1 MLESKTV
8 WCVLLTANNSFWKR
22 SVLNSMWLKCTLP
35 YILRDVGNPDQ
46 FKTGEGRPKAQKCWC
61 LKRILRNIDVSWH
74 FFLYCLPIALHCVEC
89 FMSCYLNK
97 TVFNFWD
104 CIGIS
109 WQFFTLPTH
118 LQIFML
124 IFQKMVDTLHWPPL
138 PRDVGAMRSWWWS
151 CGGKRR
157 HWCFGH
163 SWTPACQPL
172 PPHITGARVFIQ
184 WIRTKTKTMTNL
196 AYIPGRQ
203 HSLRY

>member
-97 TVFNFWD
+97 RFFIFGIALILVDHFYIAHLFANIHVDISENGWY
-104 CIGIS
+104 IGH
-109 WQFFTLPTH
+109 PYPE
-118 LQIFML
+118 ML
-124 IFQKMVDTLHWPPL
+124 EQCEAGDGRAEASGGTDASVTAGLRLANPSPL
-138 PRDVGAMRSWWWS
+138 
-151 CGGKRR
+151 
-157 HWCFGH
+157 
-163 SWTPACQPL
+163 T
-172 PPHITGARVFIQ
+172 
-184 WIRTKTKTMTNL
+184 
-196 AYIPGRQ
+196 
-203 HSLRY
+203 

>member
-8 WCVLLTANNSFWKR
+8 WCVLLTANNSFWNR

-97 TVFNFWD
+97 TVFHFWD
-104 CIGIS
+104 CIDIS
-109 WQFFTLPTH
+109 WPFFTLPTH

-124 IFQKMVDTLHWPPL
+124 IFQKMVDILATPTPRCWSNAKLVMVVRRQAAALMLRSQLDSGLPTPP
-138 PRDVGAMRSWWWS
+138 PSHNW
-151 CGGKRR
+151 GKSLYSVDKNKDKDNDN
-157 HWCFGH
+157 G
-163 SWTPACQPL
+163 
-172 PPHITGARVFIQ
+172 TGYSI
-184 WIRTKTKTMTNL
+184 IHK
-196 AYIPGRQ
+196 II
-203 HSLRY
+203 